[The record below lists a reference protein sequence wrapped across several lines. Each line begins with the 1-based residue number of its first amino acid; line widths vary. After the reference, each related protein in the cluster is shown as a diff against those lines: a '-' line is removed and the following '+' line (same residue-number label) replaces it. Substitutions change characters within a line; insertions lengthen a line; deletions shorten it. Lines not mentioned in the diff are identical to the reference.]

1 MQCPGVG
8 ACQQLS
14 LCSSAVG
21 PRNATPRPP
30 EHPGVDGVVP
40 PAIVEQRGGSGY
52 KCPPVPPSLERVPA
66 GLSADTDSAMTPFTY
81 GPGALPTAARAL
93 VLGEGVSAPHRPS
106 GPLHESPGR
115 CLQGPSLHAGPEGQG
130 AWHGARAPRV
140 SWGKATDSCKA
151 SRRSAAKPRVRVL
164 TRPRLC
170 AAYLP
175 RGVLV
180 PLTVEELPSGRFQRE
195 LFPVKLQVWGV
206 CGGAELRVFLGRH
219 RGRAPPGKASSLHM
233 SILLMLPK
241 LRI

>member
-1 MQCPGVG
+1 MPPPDPQSIPVWT
-8 ACQQLS
+8 AWS
-14 LCSSAVG
+14 LRPSWSRGEAQGTSAV
-21 PRNATPRPP
+21 RRLRPWR
-30 EHPGVDGVVP
+30 ESQQ
-40 PAIVEQRGGSGY
+40 ACWQT
-52 KCPPVPPSLERVPA
+52 
-66 GLSADTDSAMTPFTY
+66 LSSAMTPLTY

-93 VLGEGVSAPHRPS
+93 VLGEGVSAPHSPS

-140 SWGKATDSCKA
+140 SWGKVTDSCKA
-151 SRRSAAKPRVRVL
+151 SRRSAAKPRVGVL
-164 TRPRLC
+164 TSPRLC

-175 RGVLV
+175 RGVLL
-180 PLTVEELPSGRFQRE
+180 PLAVEELPSGRFQRE

-206 CGGAELRVFLGRH
+206 CEGAELRVFLGRH
-219 RGRAPPGKASSLHM
+219 HGLAPPGKASSLYM